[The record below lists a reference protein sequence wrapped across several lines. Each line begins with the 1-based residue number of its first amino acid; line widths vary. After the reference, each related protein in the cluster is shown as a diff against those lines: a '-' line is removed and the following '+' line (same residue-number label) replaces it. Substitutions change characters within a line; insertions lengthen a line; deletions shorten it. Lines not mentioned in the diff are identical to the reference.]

1 MHNHNINHNMF
12 VQLQEKHG
20 KNVLINVNSI
30 SSVIDNPS
38 TEDIVVYVDDKEYR
52 FLMTLQEFKDV
63 AKIIPSN

>member
-1 MHNHNINHNMF
+1 MF

-38 TEDIVVYVDDKEYR
+38 TEGIVVYVDDKEYR